1 MPGSLAPHPAPDAP
15 LSAADASSDAASAGA
30 SADTRPQPEPHARHN
45 AADTVPHVVL
55 DSNVWIDIL
64 VFDDPHT
71 RPILAALERGALRA
85 LIDARC
91 QDELTYV
98 LDYPQFAKR
107 AIDKDAVLATLAR
120 LTHLIAPKP
129 PASGNESNER
139 NAGNAGNAGN
149 NDAAAPKRL
158 PQCKDRDDQ
167 KFIELAHRGGAQWLV
182 SKDRAVLK
190 LARRVER
197 DFGFRIAQPAR
208 FVEVCLLHDQAQD
221 QTQNQ
226 TQAKAH
232 NETPAPA

>member
-1 MPGSLAPHPAPDAP
+1 MPGSLAPRLAPVVPSVPSVPDTAP
-15 LSAADASSDAASAGA
+15 
-30 SADTRPQPEPHARHN
+30 RI
-45 AADTVPHVVL
+45 VL

-71 RPILAALERGALRA
+71 RPIRAALECGALCA

-91 QDELTYV
+91 LGELAYV

-107 AIDKDAVLATLAR
+107 AVHKQTALDTLAR
-120 LTHLIAPKP
+120 LTQPVELPTPDEVA
-129 PASGNESNER
+129 
-139 NAGNAGNAGN
+139 
-149 NDAAAPKRL
+149 NDAAIKPL

-167 KFIELAHRGGAQWLV
+167 KFVELAYRGRAQWLV

-208 FVEVCLLHDQAQD
+208 FVEACLLHDEAS
-221 QTQNQ
+221 
-226 TQAKAH
+226 
-232 NETPAPA
+232 APA